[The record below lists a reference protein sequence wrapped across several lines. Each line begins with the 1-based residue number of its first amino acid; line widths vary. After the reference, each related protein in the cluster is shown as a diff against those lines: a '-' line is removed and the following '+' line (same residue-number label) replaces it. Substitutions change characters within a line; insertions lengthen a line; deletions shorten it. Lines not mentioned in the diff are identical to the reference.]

1 MTSDAKI
8 GLLLGLVFIFIIA
21 ILVNGIPKFGRSEPT
36 NELTTDNNIIRMR
49 SETPAIAARERK
61 INREVIEPPVRYS
74 RPLNLNIERQVQPME
89 EVFEPAG
96 SETGTKEQ
104 SSIAAGQIA
113 DIRTAQPSPTAEKQ
127 TARVE
132 RIEPPKARIER
143 IEPPKA
149 KTYVVVEGDF
159 LATIAQ
165 KFYGPVEGNR
175 QVNVDKIFAAN
186 KSVLE
191 SPDSIYPGQKL
202 VIPPLSVSVENT
214 VSKTLNSPLLEEVD
228 TIGRRHLANVSES
241 KEKVSLYTVVEDDSL
256 WKIAADKL
264 GDGSR
269 YMEIYELNKNIMPN
283 EHTVFVGMR
292 LRLPSR

>member
-36 NELTTDNNIIRMR
+36 NELTTDTNIIRMR
-49 SETPAIAARERK
+49 NETPAIAARERK
-61 INREVIEPPVRYS
+61 ISREVIEPAVRYS
-74 RPLNLNIERQVQPME
+74 RPLDLNMERQVQPVE
-89 EVFEPAG
+89 RAVEPVG
-96 SETGTKEQ
+96 YEKGEKEQ
-104 SSIAAGQIA
+104 SFAGGQQLPDIQAA
-113 DIRTAQPSPTAEKQ
+113 RPRPVEEKQ
-127 TARVE
+127 KVRV
-132 RIEPPKARIER
+132 ER

-149 KTYVVVEGDF
+149 KTYVVVEGDI
-159 LATIAQ
+159 LATVAQ

-175 QVNVDKIFAAN
+175 KVNVDKIFAAN
-186 KSVLE
+186 KNVLE

-202 VIPPLSVSVENT
+202 VIPPLSVSTENT
-214 VSKTLNSPLLEEVD
+214 VSKTLDSPLLEEV
-228 TIGRRHLANVSES
+228 TSIGRRHLANLSGS
-241 KEKVSLYTVVEDDSL
+241 KEKVSSYTVVEGDSL

-264 GDGSR
+264 GDGNR
-269 YMEIYELNKNIMPN
+269 YMEIYELNKSIMPN